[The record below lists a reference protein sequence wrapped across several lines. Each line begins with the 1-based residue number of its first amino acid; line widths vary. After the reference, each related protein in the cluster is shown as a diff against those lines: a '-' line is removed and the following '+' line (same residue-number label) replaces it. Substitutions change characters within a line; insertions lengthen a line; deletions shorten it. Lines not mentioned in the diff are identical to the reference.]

1 MGGSAR
7 IDLSIRKH
15 ALPLKLEPYVVDV
28 LLRDLVGHD
37 RSPAAFLVYL
47 TLYALTYANGRRSA
61 RISLADLAERTG
73 LSKSAVQAA
82 LRILLRR
89 QLLRAQHAS
98 RTAVPEYSV
107 LRPWAR

>member
-1 MGGSAR
+1 MK
-7 IDLSIRKH
+7 LS
-15 ALPLKLEPYVVDV
+15 LPIKLEPYLLDV

-47 TLYALTYANGRRSA
+47 SLYALAYGAGRRSV
-61 RISLADLAERTG
+61 RISLKQLAERTG

-89 QLLRAQHAS
+89 QLIRAQHAT
-98 RTAVPEYSV
+98 RTAVPEYFV

>member
-1 MGGSAR
+1 MK
-7 IDLSIRKH
+7 I
-15 ALPLKLEPYVVDV
+15 ALPLKLEGYVVDV

-47 TLYALTYANGRRSA
+47 SLYALTYAAGRRSVSM
-61 RISLADLAERTG
+61 SLKQLAERTG
-73 LSKSAVQAA
+73 LSKSAVQTA

-89 QLLRAQHAS
+89 QLLRAHHAS
-98 RTAVPEYSV
+98 RTAVPEYIV

>member
-1 MGGSAR
+1 MPRKWTHAR
-7 IDLSIRKH
+7 LS
-15 ALPLKLEPYVVDV
+15 LPLKLEPYIVDV

-47 TLYALTYANGRRSA
+47 SLYALTYAAGHRSV
-61 RISLADLAERTG
+61 RVSLKQLAERTG

-89 QLLRAQHAS
+89 QLVRAHHAT
-98 RTAVPEYSV
+98 RTAVPEYFV
-107 LRPWAR
+107 QRPWAR